1 MTKKLL
7 EILFTIIAY
16 LAFAVWDLL
25 SIIVALFLLD
35 RWLNPHTKGI
45 SNVDLKGYMY
55 AFFVLLPIFGA
66 WIAFKVKVKRSQK
79 LVS

>member
-7 EILFTIIAY
+7 KMLFTVIAF
-16 LAFAVWDLL
+16 LAFAVWALL
-25 SIIVALFLLD
+25 SIIVALLLID
-35 RWLNPHTKGI
+35 RWLNPHIKGI

-55 AFFVLLPIFGA
+55 VSFVLLPIFGA
-66 WIAFKVKVKRSQK
+66 WVAFKVKRSQK